1 MRSIVETGLAIALA
15 MLLQGCATEPTIQST
30 QPWEGHYFTVEEFN
44 NGTSNV
50 ALGKDESIWVMSNTT
65 LNRLLKNVGK

>member
-1 MRSIVETGLAIALA
+1 MRSIIDTWLVIALA

-30 QPWEGHYFTVEEFN
+30 QPWEGHYFTIEEFS
-44 NGTSNV
+44 NGTSGMT
-50 ALGKDESIWVMSNTT
+50 LSKDESIWVMSNTT